1 MNKILYVQMAALAT
15 IAVLCAAISGISGFW
30 SALAGGLSYLL
41 PSAVTVLLLKLFK
54 PYPHLAGKI
63 FLLGEGLK
71 VTLALVLM
79 IAIFAVWHE
88 TLKFLPYIAGLFVV
102 SHLVFLALL
111 RVRDYGR

>member
-1 MNKILYVQMAALAT
+1 MNKILYVQLAALAI
-15 IAVLCAAISGISGFW
+15 IAFVCAVVSGESGFW
-30 SALAGGLSYLL
+30 SALAGGLNYLL
-41 PSAVTVLLLKLFK
+41 PSAAAVLLLKLFK

-63 FLLGEGLK
+63 FLFGEGLK
-71 VTLALVLM
+71 VMLALVLM
-79 IAIFAVWHE
+79 IVTFAIWHE

>member
-1 MNKILYVQMAALAT
+1 MNKIVYAQFAALAVT
-15 IAVLCAAISGISGFW
+15 AALCALVGGSSGFW

-41 PSAVTVLLLKLFK
+41 PSTAAVLLLKIFR
-54 PYPHLAGKI
+54 PYPQWAGKI

-71 VTLALVLM
+71 VMLALVLM
-79 IAIFAVWHE
+79 LVVFAIWHE
-88 TLKFLPYIAGLFVV
+88 TLKFLPFIAGLFVV

>member
-1 MNKILYVQMAALAT
+1 MNKILYAQSAALAAT
-15 IAVLCAAISGISGFW
+15 VAVFAAAGGSSSFW

-41 PSAVTVLLLKLFK
+41 PSATAVLLLKLFR
-54 PYPHLAGKI
+54 PHPQWAGKI

-71 VTLALVLM
+71 IMLALVLM
-79 IAIFAVWHE
+79 LVVFAIWHE
-88 TLKFLPYIAGLFVV
+88 TLKFLPFISGLFVV

>member
-1 MNKILYVQMAALAT
+1 MNKILYVQMAALA
-15 IAVLCAAISGISGFW
+15 IVAVLCAAISGMSGFW

-41 PSAVTVLLLKLFK
+41 PSAVAVLLLKLFK

-79 IAIFAVWHE
+79 VVIFAVWHE
-88 TLKFLPYIAGLFVV
+88 TLKFLPYVAGLFVV